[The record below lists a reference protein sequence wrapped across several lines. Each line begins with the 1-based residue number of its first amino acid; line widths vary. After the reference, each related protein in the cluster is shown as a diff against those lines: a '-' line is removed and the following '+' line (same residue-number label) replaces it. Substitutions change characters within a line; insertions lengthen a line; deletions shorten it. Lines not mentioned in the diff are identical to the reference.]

1 MNGVDKTTS
10 YQGEKG
16 ISTARP
22 PIQFRLISSH
32 HKLFHSNIYQKT
44 LQQNHPQQPPTTTN
58 MSAQDIPT
66 GEVQDN
72 DYKSRTGQNEIPVQA
87 DDKPVEDP
95 IDPETAD
102 SDAQL
107 GSLQSSHTFK
117 HSSIQTDNL
126 DRSRRQERHRPIQHS
141 QRANPRRRQIR
152 RNLPGARRRGG
163 TPWPRRWYQPC
174 CWRCSLDNTRDA
186 EGRAECWC

>member
-1 MNGVDKTTS
+1 
-10 YQGEKG
+10 
-16 ISTARP
+16 
-22 PIQFRLISSH
+22 
-32 HKLFHSNIYQKT
+32 
-44 LQQNHPQQPPTTTN
+44 

-107 GSLQSSHTFK
+107 GEFHPPTHPLPHPYSNASRKLTTPTEADDKNAIDQSNILNERTRGAAKSAGTY
-117 HSSIQTDNL
+117 
-126 DRSRRQERHRPIQHS
+126 QEPGDEEG
-141 QRANPRRRQIR
+141 
-152 RNLPGARRRGG
+152 LPGPDDGTSRVAGG
-163 TPWPRRWYQPC
+163 VH
-174 CWRCSLDNTRDA
+174 
-186 EGRAECWC
+186 

>member
-1 MNGVDKTTS
+1 
-10 YQGEKG
+10 
-16 ISTARP
+16 
-22 PIQFRLISSH
+22 
-32 HKLFHSNIYQKT
+32 
-44 LQQNHPQQPPTTTN
+44 

-107 GSLQSSHTFK
+107 GTFCPHYHPIHKCIQPNSQTNNSLQKPTTRTPST
-117 HSSIQTDNL
+117 
-126 DRSRRQERHRPIQHS
+126 
-141 QRANPRRRQIR
+141 NPSFIIF
-152 RNLPGARRRGG
+152 LPE
-163 TPWPRRWYQPC
+163 
-174 CWRCSLDNTRDA
+174 LV
-186 EGRAECWC
+186 